1 VDTEQKRIVTSGGRV
16 LCAVGM
22 GASVRAA
29 QSEAYGLVKEIRWKG
44 AQYRR
49 DIGHL
54 AVARE
59 NAAAR

>member
-1 VDTEQKRIVTSGGRV
+1 VTGGGRV

-22 GASVRAA
+22 GTSVRAA
-29 QSEAYGLVKEIRWKG
+29 QSEAYALVGAIGWPG

-54 AVARE
+54 AAARE
-59 NAAAR
+59 SAAVR